1 MIEPISAIGFSFACL
16 NILLTGVSKL
26 DEQRRRFSKY
36 KERLVHYEGL
46 LQTCKI
52 DQERWD
58 DTWSNFHEKDYQLF
72 FGESRDEIVK
82 LQNNVAALAASIKS
96 SIQGSEKEP
105 LPTTEN
111 IGADDRKSWTMN
123 LKGIARNVSK
133 SITQWYPT
141 KERDWKTWRAIIA
154 KINANNVVNDA
165 KQAVSTSQAGL
176 KKLEVMKR
184 ITFTLFQDQMLS
196 ESIDQLEKGIQ
207 ALGKNSQYTFNKRFE
222 RATDTVVEREVLEN
236 TKKEEAFVQLISGFA
251 NKLFEF
257 QKQARE
263 EREKHLGDRWN
274 LEFRVP
280 DGYGNVMRC
289 DLLEVVKL
297 EFAIQTR
304 SPENGWSLPR
314 RLRLNYDTK
323 QDPPAEASE
332 VFRLAVGTLN
342 VPDSDTTPTEQCQ
355 RENMELEGI
364 LENLGLA
371 SRLSLP
377 FRDIFLRGV
386 LNNKKFVKGW
396 RQEQAQLLRGLVNW
410 ILLLWHTSWTLNPCC
425 CGIHFESLSN
435 NGKRHILISDI
446 TERQHD
452 CRGSEDHLHVR
463 MFSLGLTFAE
473 IILATPLKL
482 TPSRPLLTGSQSHPP
497 IEGLSQH
504 VLQQWQAGH
513 DGLKAWKGTSEGK
526 LIQDIVDKAGVEV
539 ADAIKACLKFPVT
552 AADSKPGF
560 FNFFRKK
567 ILQP

>member
-1 MIEPISAIGFSFACL
+1 MIDPISAIGFSFACL

-26 DEQRRRFSKY
+26 DERRRLISEY
-36 KERLVHYEGL
+36 KERLVLYEGL
-46 LQTCKI
+46 LERCKI
-52 DQERWD
+52 HLERWD
-58 DTWSNFHEKDYQLF
+58 DTWGNFLEKDYQLF
-72 FGESRDEIVK
+72 FGESRDTIVK

-96 SIQGSEKEP
+96 SIQGHEKEP
-105 LPTTEN
+105 TPTSEN
-111 IGADDRKSWTMN
+111 IGADESSNWTMN
-123 LKGIARNVSK
+123 LKGVARNVSR
-133 SITQWYPT
+133 SITRWYP

-154 KINANNVVNDA
+154 KINANNVVNNV
-165 KQAVSTSQAGL
+165 KQAVDTSQAEL

-196 ESIDQLEKGIQ
+196 ENIDQLDKGIQ
-207 ALGKNSQYTFNKRFE
+207 ALCENSQYIFNKRFE
-222 RATDTVVEREVLEN
+222 RGADTVVEREVLEN

-263 EREKHLGDRWN
+263 ERGKPLGDRWN

-289 DLLEVVKL
+289 DLLEVVRL

-304 SPENGWSLPR
+304 SPEKGWSLPR

-323 QDPPAEASE
+323 QNPPAEASE
-332 VFRLAVGTLN
+332 IFRLAIGTLN
-342 VPDSDTTPTEQCQ
+342 VPDSETAPTEPRR
-355 RENMELEGI
+355 RENNELEGI

-386 LNNKKFVKGW
+386 LNNEDFAKGW

-410 ILLLWHTSWTLNPCC
+410 ILLLWHTNWTLNPCC
-425 CGIHFESLSN
+425 CGIHFESLPK
-435 NGKRHILISDI
+435 NGKRHVLISDI

-452 CRGSEDHLHVR
+452 CRGCEDHLDVR

-473 IILATPLKL
+473 IILETPLKL
-482 TPSRPLLTGSQSHPP
+482 NPSRALPAGR
-497 IEGLSQH
+497 QH
-504 VLQQWQAGH
+504 VLQRWQAGR
-513 DGLKAWKGTSEGK
+513 DGRGVWKGTSEGK
-526 LIQDIVDKAGVEV
+526 LIQDIFDKAGEEV
-539 ADAIKACLKFPVT
+539 ADAIKACLKFRVT
-552 AADSKPGF
+552 AADNKPGF